1 MTKSKGIN
9 RPRLVWTDE
18 MDALLRAQYATTLT
32 KEIARQVGC
41 RTEQA
46 YKRADALGLKK
57 ADGFLSSAISGQ
69 FRKGERPS
77 PATQFK
83 PGHKPWSAGKKIGT
97 RGRAAE
103 TQFKPGEQ
111 PINYTPVGTVR
122 VTKDGYQIL
131 KVSDTGSQWE
141 RWKFIHR
148 LTWEFIHGE
157 IPHGQIVA
165 FKDFNR
171 MNCSRDNLIL
181 LTREQNILHSA
192 LSLPPELREV
202 MKLKTRIKQH
212 ITKRERN
219 EKQEHA

>member
-1 MTKSKGIN
+1 MTKSKGVN
-9 RPRLVWTDE
+9 RPRHVWTPE
-18 MDALLRAQYATTLT
+18 QDALLRDLYSNTLS
-32 KEIARQVGC
+32 KDIALQIGVRLDQVYG
-41 RTEQA
+41 
-46 YKRADALGLKK
+46 RADALGLKK

-122 VTKDGYQIL
+122 ITKDGYQIL

-157 IPHGQIVA
+157 IPHGQVVA

-202 MKLKTRIKQH
+202 MKLKTRIKQQ